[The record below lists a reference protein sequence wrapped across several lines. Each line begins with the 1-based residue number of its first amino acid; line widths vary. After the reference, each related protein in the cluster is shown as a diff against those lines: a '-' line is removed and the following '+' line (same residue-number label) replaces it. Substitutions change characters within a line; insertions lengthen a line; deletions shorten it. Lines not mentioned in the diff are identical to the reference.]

1 MSNESEPEKWLVVYA
16 IVPTSCE
23 QGRSMVMMNGI
34 NRWHTMKEANGVH
47 GFRRREKQY
56 ERGRA
61 LSDLAI
67 TSDGCAKEVIS
78 HLDAS

>member
-1 MSNESEPEKWLVVYA
+1 
-16 IVPTSCE
+16 
-23 QGRSMVMMNGI
+23 MVMMNGI